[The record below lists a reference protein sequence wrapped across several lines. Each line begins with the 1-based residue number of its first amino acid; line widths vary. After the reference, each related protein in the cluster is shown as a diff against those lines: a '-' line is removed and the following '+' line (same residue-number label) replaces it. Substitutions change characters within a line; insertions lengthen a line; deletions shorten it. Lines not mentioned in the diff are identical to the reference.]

1 MHGKTQN
8 ANEALNA
15 VIWSRLPKTTF
26 VWRETIELGT
36 FSAVIHFN
44 YGRNGILNVLRH
56 FGLHGTFSQEYSE
69 KLDDSRVERMSRKS
83 TDVAKKRRK
92 TIRAKQKGFSDSLT
106 EKEPIDSYSTGG
118 Y

>member
-1 MHGKTQN
+1 MKWYQ
-8 ANEALNA
+8 
-15 VIWSRLPKTTF
+15 
-26 VWRETIELGT
+26 
-36 FSAVIHFN
+36 FSIKIKSSAAT
-44 YGRNGILNVLRH
+44 GRQTVQKYEKVPLRC
-56 FGLHGTFSQEYSE
+56 FFSLE